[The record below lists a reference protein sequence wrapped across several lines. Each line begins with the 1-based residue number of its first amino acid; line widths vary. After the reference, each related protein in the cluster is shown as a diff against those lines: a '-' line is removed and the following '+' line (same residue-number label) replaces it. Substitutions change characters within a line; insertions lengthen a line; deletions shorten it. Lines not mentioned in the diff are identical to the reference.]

1 MSDLDKNINP
11 FEDPDFMSFMM
22 SMKQMSEER
31 MMEMSYELLVS
42 NTESALIHQAP
53 AKDKIRAI
61 KKVISYYEIREEYE
75 KCGRLQELKERITK
89 REL

>member
-22 SMKQMSEER
+22 SMKQLSEER
-31 MMEMSYELLVS
+31 MMEMSYDLLVS

-61 KKVISYYEIREEYE
+61 EKVISYYEAREEYE
-75 KCGRLQELKERITK
+75 RCGKLQSIKERITK